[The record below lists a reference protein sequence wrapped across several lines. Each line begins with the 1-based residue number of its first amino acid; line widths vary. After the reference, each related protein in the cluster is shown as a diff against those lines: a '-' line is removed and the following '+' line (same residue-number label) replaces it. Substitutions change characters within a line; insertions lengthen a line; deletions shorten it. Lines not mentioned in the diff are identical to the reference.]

1 MDDTKHTLRRFLAIQ
16 HPTWSSHFAVCYVD
30 LNMEMFHLCNEN
42 VI

>member
-1 MDDTKHTLRRFLAIQ
+1 MDDVKHTFRHFLAIQ
-16 HPTWSSHFAVCYVD
+16 HPTWSSYLVCYVD